1 MGQAARI
8 GGKENSEAKAMAVK
22 LLKYKISNT
31 TQYEGP
37 VTAYQKVCASSK
49 TVRRIPNRTDM
60 FRTAVPTALYHCIF
74 HRQYQESLQ
83 TTDNRSA
90 RLCHLPHRDEKRNK
104 NVTKIEYGTE
114 NEDKTVSKTY
124 VTNTQHV
131 SASESD
137 DTLINKLYNLP

>member
-1 MGQAARI
+1 VGQAARI
-8 GGKENSEAKAMAVK
+8 GGKENSEAKATAFK
-22 LLKYKISNT
+22 LLKYIISNT

-37 VTAYQKVCASSK
+37 IAAYQKVCASRK
-49 TVRRIPNRTDM
+49 TVRRTRIPSRTDM

-104 NVTKIEYGTE
+104 NVTKTEYGAK
-114 NEDKTVSKTY
+114 NEGKTSK
-124 VTNTQHV
+124 
-131 SASESD
+131 
-137 DTLINKLYNLP
+137 